1 MGNCPITCDILV
13 LTMLRLLQNKP
24 GGGGWSWVVVGGD
37 GAGWSWVHGLA
48 IPRKISIKL
57 KKLKN
62 DFEDKTSFITKM
74 SKSEFINSASKD
86 ENNWTEESETSDDE
100 YFSDFAKLQS

>member
-1 MGNCPITCDILV
+1 M
-13 LTMLRLLQNKP
+13 M
-24 GGGGWSWVVVGGD
+24 VGGD
-37 GAGWSWVHGLA
+37 GAGWRWVHGLA
-48 IPRKISIKL
+48 IPIKISIKL

-74 SKSEFINSASKD
+74 SKSEFINSASED

-100 YFSDFAKLQS
+100 YFSDFAKLQSYIFEPCVSKVSVKEHCAGKE

>member
-1 MGNCPITCDILV
+1 M
-13 LTMLRLLQNKP
+13 
-24 GGGGWSWVVVGGD
+24 GGD
-37 GAGWSWVHGLA
+37 GAGWRWVHGLA
-48 IPRKISIKL
+48 IPIKISSKL

-74 SKSEFINSASKD
+74 SKSEFINSASED

-100 YFSDFAKLQS
+100 YFSDFAKLQPYIFEPCVSKVSVKEHCPGK